1 MPKIPT
7 FQAEGSIE
15 QLAGTTSNIKISP
28 HSNLASALAP
38 VTDFVVKQKI
48 KENDLQ
54 NQAEA
59 LRLENDFI
67 TDMQSVTEK
76 INTDENYATNKDAAN
91 IYLKE
96 QSNALIEKHKA
107 RATNGSVKD
116 KFSFYALAETQK
128 TIFRTSTQIS
138 KNILVDLNNGYNK
151 QKEIL
156 VSTAMLNGGIDRETL
171 PIDLENLA
179 ISTYKNQISAPELKK
194 LIDSIP
200 AEIQTYEAVAMVQQ
214 TPRKAYN
221 LLKDSKNFKDI
232 TYDKRLKLIEAAK
245 TIIRPQLTLEW
256 ENYIA
261 SIEAGEEP
269 PIFNMDLA
277 KEVFSTDVAQKMIV
291 QKTIV
296 EDTVD
301 NVKYL
306 HSLPIKDLG
315 VALETLIKESK
326 ETHTTIIA
334 KGQEEFYRKI
344 VNNQIDAL
352 NTDPVD
358 FLIKTD
364 NDIKSQIK
372 EIEEMQS
379 SSVAPEIFSSDAI
392 SQTKKEFAN
401 LLIEKQKTL
410 GVVDSKQKVMT
421 NQMAES
427 FVNSY
432 IEASLKSDEKT
443 TTAMMSQL
451 TLDYGDLDSK
461 ALMQLSAN
469 GLPLG
474 AELALTLGSVPLAKK
489 LFSLDTEEKKKSL
502 NNFAKDKEIKLKDI
516 RLNIRNNGDFK
527 DFENIIRQN
536 VPFDTSESSEKMDK
550 LVELLS
556 YYAVNEMYSNSD
568 ISQSKAEK
576 NAAELIT
583 NNFQVEDTYYIPRV
597 YDGKK
602 INDGTVDGL
611 VDKANLIKD
620 YYLDEFDAVAFRSSK
635 ERDSEKLT
643 KKMKSQ
649 MSLNG
654 EWRNT
659 PDGEGLI
666 FGIVLDGEQFAPVV
680 NANGEE
686 LTFKFN
692 DSTYMLPGT
701 NIKMDVDLKYNIDQ
715 ENVYAMG
722 GAIKVDLEPV
732 ALKKTK
738 NILTNEINNFVKNW
752 NKYYQTDNSI
762 IGSIKA
768 KERLSRDWS
777 VPKDAEIAIENAAS
791 NFAGDGG
798 FSKEYI
804 KETLG
809 YIGQVESQYETVVQ
823 KTKKKLIEDKNFVA
837 SSYWQIEV
845 DTAKDLLKNSSAVF
859 GNNFETSFS
868 KYKNKN
874 KSARASLLMLSD
886 GALVNLL
893 RTDPAL
899 AANFAAALVV
909 TRFK

>member
-7 FQAEGSIE
+7 FTATGSIE

-28 HSNLASALAP
+28 SSTIFNALKP

-48 KENDLQ
+48 KENVLQ

-67 TDMQSVTEK
+67 TDMQSVSDK

-107 RATNGSVKD
+107 RATNGNVQD
-116 KFSFYALAETQK
+116 KFSNYALAEVQK
-128 TIFRTSTQIS
+128 TIFRTNTQIS
-138 KNILVDLNNGYNK
+138 SNILVDLNNSYNK

-156 VSTAMLNGGIDRETL
+156 ISTAMLNGGIDKKTL
-171 PIDLENLA
+171 PVDLENLA
-179 ISTYKNQISAPELKK
+179 ISTYKSQVSAPELKK

-245 TIIRPQLTLEW
+245 TIIRPQLSLEW

-269 PIFNMDLA
+269 PIFNMGLA
-277 KEVFSTDVAQKMIV
+277 KEIFSTDVAEKMIV

-306 HSLPIKDLG
+306 HSLPMKDLG
-315 VALETLIKESK
+315 VALEALIKESK
-326 ETHTTIIA
+326 ETHTIKIA
-334 KGQEEFYRKI
+334 QGQEEFYRKI
-344 VNNQIDAL
+344 VNDQIDAL

-364 NDIKSQIK
+364 TDIKSQIK

-379 SSVAPEIFSSDAI
+379 SSVAPQIFSSDAI

-401 LLIEKQKTL
+401 LLIEKQKAL
-410 GVVDSKQKVMT
+410 GVADSKQKVMT

-461 ALMQLSAN
+461 ALMQLSDN

-474 AELALTLGSVPLAKK
+474 AELGLTLGSVPLAKK
-489 LFSLDTEEKKKSL
+489 LFSLDTDEKKKSL
-502 NNFAKDKEIKLKDI
+502 NNFAKDQEIKLKDI

-536 VPFDTSESSEKMDK
+536 VPFDTSKSSEKMDK

-620 YYLDEFDAVAFRSSK
+620 YYLDEFDAVAFKSSK
-635 ERDSEKLT
+635 ENDTEVLT

-666 FGIVLDGEQFAPVV
+666 FGIVLDGEQFAPII

-701 NIKMDVDLKYNIDQ
+701 NIKMDIDLKDNIDEQ
-715 ENVYAMG
+715 EIFAMG
-722 GAIKVDLEPV
+722 GAVKVDLEPIV
-732 ALKKTK
+732 EKKT
-738 NILTNEINNFVKNW
+738 
-752 NKYYQTDNSI
+752 Y
-762 IGSIKA
+762 
-768 KERLSRDWS
+768 
-777 VPKDAEIAIENAAS
+777 
-791 NFAGDGG
+791 
-798 FSKEYI
+798 
-804 KETLG
+804 
-809 YIGQVESQYETVVQ
+809 
-823 KTKKKLIEDKNFVA
+823 
-837 SSYWQIEV
+837 
-845 DTAKDLLKNSSAVF
+845 
-859 GNNFETSFS
+859 
-868 KYKNKN
+868 
-874 KSARASLLMLSD
+874 
-886 GALVNLL
+886 NL
-893 RTDPAL
+893 
-899 AANFAAALVV
+899 N
-909 TRFK
+909 

>member
-7 FQAEGSIE
+7 FTATGSIE

-28 HSNLASALAP
+28 SSTIFNALKP
-38 VTDFVVKQKI
+38 VTDFVVNQKI
-48 KENDLQ
+48 KENVLQ

-67 TDMQSVTEK
+67 TDMQSVSEK

-96 QSNALIEKHKA
+96 QSNALIKKHKA
-107 RATNGSVKD
+107 RATNGNVQD
-116 KFSFYALAETQK
+116 KFSNYALAEVQK
-128 TIFRTSTQIS
+128 TIFRTNTQIS
-138 KNILVDLNNGYNK
+138 KNILVDLNNSYNK

-156 VSTAMLNGGIDRETL
+156 ISTAMLNGGIDKKTL
-171 PIDLENLA
+171 PVDLENLA
-179 ISTYKNQISAPELKK
+179 ISTYKSQVSAPELKK

-315 VALETLIKESK
+315 VALEALIKESK
-326 ETHTTIIA
+326 ETHTPKIA
-334 KGQEEFYRKI
+334 QGQEEFYRKI

-358 FLIKTD
+358 FLIQTD
-364 NDIKSQIK
+364 NDIKSKVK
-372 EIEEMQS
+372 EIEEIQS
-379 SSVAPEIFSSDAI
+379 SSVAPEIFSSDFI

-401 LLIEKQKTL
+401 LLIEKQKAL

-474 AELALTLGSVPLAKK
+474 AELALTLGSAPLAKK
-489 LFSLDTEEKKKSL
+489 LFSLDTEEKKTSL
-502 NNFAKDKEIKLKDI
+502 DNFLKDKEIKLKDI

-536 VPFDTSESSEKMDK
+536 VPFDTSKSSEKMDK
-550 LVELLS
+550 LVELLA
-556 YYAVNEMYSNSD
+556 YYAANEMYSNPD

-620 YYLDEFDAVAFRSSK
+620 YYLDEFDAVAFKSSK
-635 ERDSEKLT
+635 ENDTEVLT

-666 FGIVLDGEQFAPVV
+666 FGIILDGEQFAPII

-715 ENVYAMG
+715 EDVYAMG
-722 GAIKVDLEPV
+722 GAIKVELEPV
-732 ALKKTK
+732 ATKGTTYNQESFSTYIKTVENEKLISGNIKEFRHKSVEGGLDTVAFGHKLTTEEQKTNTVYGYDLSKITKENVLEISNDILKKDLQKTEQILIKTHGNKFINLDNRRKQMLIDFQFNVRNFK
-738 NILTNEINNFVKNW
+738 NKDVFPLFK
-752 NKYYQTDNSI
+752 
-762 IGSIKA
+762 KA
-768 KERLSRDWS
+768 L
-777 VPKDAEIAIENAAS
+777 
-791 NFAGDGG
+791 FAGDE
-798 FSKEYI
+798 KEME
-804 KETLG
+804 K
-809 YIGQVESQYETVVQ
+809 QYKRFFKSNG
-823 KTKKKLIEDKNFVA
+823 KTKSLA
-837 SSYWQIEV
+837 R
-845 DTAKDLLKNSSAVF
+845 
-859 GNNFETSFS
+859 
-868 KYKNKN
+868 NK
-874 KSARASLLMLSD
+874 
-886 GALVNLL
+886 
-893 RTDPAL
+893 
-899 AANFAAALVV
+899 F
-909 TRFK
+909 FK

>member
-635 ERDSEKLT
+635 ERDSEVLT
-643 KKMKSQ
+643 KKMKAQ

-715 ENVYAMG
+715 ENIYAMG
-722 GAIKVDLEPV
+722 GAIKVELEPV
-732 ALKKTK
+732 VEKKTYNQESFSTYIKTIENDKLISGNIKHFRHKSKEGGLDTIAFGHKLTEEENKTNTVYGYDLSKITKENVLEISNDILKKDLQKTEQ
-738 NILTNEINNFVKNW
+738 ILIKTHGNKFINLDIRRKQMLIDFQFNVKNFSSPEVF
-752 NKYYQTDNSI
+752 KKFK
-762 IGSIKA
+762 KA
-768 KERLSRDWS
+768 L
-777 VPKDAEIAIENAAS
+777 
-791 NFAGDGG
+791 FAGDEAEM
-798 FSKEYI
+798 KREYKRI
-804 KETLG
+804 FTDSSGNVKSLARN
-809 YIGQVESQYETVVQ
+809 
-823 KTKKKLIEDKNFVA
+823 KFFKKYFLN
-837 SSYWQIEV
+837 
-845 DTAKDLLKNSSAVF
+845 
-859 GNNFETSFS
+859 
-868 KYKNKN
+868 
-874 KSARASLLMLSD
+874 
-886 GALVNLL
+886 
-893 RTDPAL
+893 
-899 AANFAAALVV
+899 
-909 TRFK
+909 